1 MSVVKPLGVRW
12 LIGLYEYFKSKPDIS
27 IKEAG
32 ILIDNKLAEFGIS
45 CPLDW
50 SEYSMEVFTKQ

>member
-1 MSVVKPLGVRW
+1 MKSVSLQMSVVKPLGVRW

-32 ILIDNKLAEFGIS
+32 ILIEQITAI
-45 CPLDW
+45 
-50 SEYSMEVFTKQ
+50 